1 MISLRVLRRIIALFA
16 LLAAIAGCDLLK
28 LVPKDGSTDIPPIVY
43 KQNPD
48 FIKGSVIVD
57 SFVKRVWGGG
67 TFEPLQDLHDAG
79 LDWVRVGVTTQ
90 SFTELTGDISTW
102 PTIYPIE
109 NDGISDYGKYWSS
122 REVAG

>member
-79 LDWVRVGVTTQ
+79 LDWVRVGVTT
-90 SFTELTGDISTW
+90 
-102 PTIYPIE
+102 
-109 NDGISDYGKYWSS
+109 
-122 REVAG
+122 